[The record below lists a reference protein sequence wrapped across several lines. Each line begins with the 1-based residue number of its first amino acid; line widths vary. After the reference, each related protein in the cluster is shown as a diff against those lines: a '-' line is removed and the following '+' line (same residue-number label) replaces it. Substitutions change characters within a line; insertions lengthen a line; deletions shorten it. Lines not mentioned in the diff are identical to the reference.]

1 MMFLNSVFM
10 LNYPLGLT
18 LIQSSLKALKGGV
31 IEGFNTRTYART
43 HTHKHKYT
51 ATLMHTITQQK
62 QDALLELHQLR
73 KQFVK
78 GKPASVFKAR
88 PGDRFPPHRGLFFS
102 AGKEVTRVKVVV
114 RQECNRIWKLLFFFL
129 EPKSSQ
135 QVCTNF
141 SAVKI
146 TLTAELDRILPPHLF
161 PFPKDTCVRFAHG
174 AFSTAWLSEVQ
185 NTKTNKPQMG
195 TDF

>member
-1 MMFLNSVFM
+1 MKVGYDVSELVFM

-43 HTHKHKYT
+43 HTHKHTYT

-88 PGDRFPPHRGLFFS
+88 PGDRFPPHRGLFFFS
-102 AGKEVTRVKVVV
+102 RERSDTRESCGPT
-114 RQECNRIWKLLFFFL
+114 R
-129 EPKSSQ
+129 
-135 QVCTNF
+135 
-141 SAVKI
+141 
-146 TLTAELDRILPPHLF
+146 
-161 PFPKDTCVRFAHG
+161 
-174 AFSTAWLSEVQ
+174 
-185 NTKTNKPQMG
+185 M
-195 TDF
+195 

>member
-1 MMFLNSVFM
+1 MSEKLNSAACEGRLWCFWTCVYAELSPGTDFDPKQ
-10 LNYPLGLT
+10 LE
-18 LIQSSLKALKGGV
+18 SLKRRCDRRIQHSHV
-31 IEGFNTRTYART
+31 RT
-43 HTHKHKYT
+43 HTHKHTYT

-114 RQECNRIWKLLFFFL
+114 RQECNRIWKLLFF
-129 EPKSSQ
+129 SWSQ
-135 QVCTNF
+135 NP
-141 SAVKI
+141 AN
-146 TLTAELDRILPPHLF
+146 
-161 PFPKDTCVRFAHG
+161 RFAPT
-174 AFSTAWLSEVQ
+174 SLQS
-185 NTKTNKPQMG
+185 K
-195 TDF
+195 